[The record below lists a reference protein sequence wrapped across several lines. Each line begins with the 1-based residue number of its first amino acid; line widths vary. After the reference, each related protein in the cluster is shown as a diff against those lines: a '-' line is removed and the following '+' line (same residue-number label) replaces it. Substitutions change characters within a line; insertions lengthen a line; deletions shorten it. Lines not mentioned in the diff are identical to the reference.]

1 MGPIVQHTTASL
13 TINERSNCNV
23 LEDVGLFLD
32 TSVPE
37 VGIFWNIS
45 YHETFFSFVFIIQR
59 NTMYQIIHFRRT

>member
-37 VGIFWNIS
+37 VGIF
-45 YHETFFSFVFIIQR
+45 
-59 NTMYQIIHFRRT
+59 